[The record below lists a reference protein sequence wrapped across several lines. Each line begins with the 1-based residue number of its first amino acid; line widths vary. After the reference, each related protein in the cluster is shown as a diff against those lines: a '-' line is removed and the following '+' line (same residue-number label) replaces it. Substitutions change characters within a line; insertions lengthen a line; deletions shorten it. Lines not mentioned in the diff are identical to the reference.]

1 MTYTISRRTEQAIY
15 QNLQRLYET
24 ENYELINRWA
34 NYHYDADA
42 QRILSRWTV
51 ETLYQIQNEL

>member
-34 NYHYDADA
+34 NYLYDADA

>member
-1 MTYTISRRTEQAIY
+1 MVTTSRRTEQAIY

-34 NYHYDADA
+34 NYLYDVDA
-42 QRILSRWTV
+42 RRILSRWTV